1 MRGLDTRLRRLEN
14 GEKPCLECGFDGDRS
29 NMEIEVVWEDLDG
42 PDTNTPEEPEFCS
55 TCGDQLTY
63 IVAWQDLPEQE
74 G

>member
-14 GEKPCLECGFDGDRS
+14 GGKPCPECGFDGDRS
-29 NMEIEVVWEDLDG
+29 KVEIVVEWEDLDG
-42 PDTNTPEEPEFCS
+42 PDTNVPDVPEFCS

-63 IVAWQDLPEQE
+63 IVTWEDLPDQE